1 LYIGILAL
9 IRESL
14 RQQIVIDLDLQEENR
29 PVLASL
35 LTQGSLT
42 LAGVIRV
49 LSEHGG
55 NLVMVN
61 PELEKIVNHR
71 RDQYLQEHD
80 LIEMLDG
87 TRMGKA
93 TSSER
98 TCCENPN
105 VWCFFGSQLHYY
117 LKEFSAESCGRLR
130 LSCTFLDDAQVADT
144 RFAEKLHPRK
154 ASETLVRNILKQ
166 ILVAQHPDT
175 LASWI

>member
-1 LYIGILAL
+1 MAL

-42 LAGVIRV
+42 LAGIIRV

-71 RDQYLQEHD
+71 RDQYIQEHD

-98 TCCENPN
+98 TCCEKPN
-105 VWCFFGSQLHYY
+105 VWCLFGSQLGCY
-117 LKEFSAESCGRLR
+117 LKELSGESCGRLR
-130 LSCTFLDDAQVADT
+130 LSYTFLDDAQVADT

>member
-1 LYIGILAL
+1 MYIGILAL

-71 RDQYLQEHD
+71 RDQYIQEHD

-93 TSSER
+93 TSSEQHLLR
-98 TCCENPN
+98 KTECLVPFWQSARLLPEGT
-105 VWCFFGSQLHYY
+105 VWRELWSPASLLHI
-117 LKEFSAESCGRLR
+117 
-130 LSCTFLDDAQVADT
+130 
-144 RFAEKLHPRK
+144 PR
-154 ASETLVRNILKQ
+154 
-166 ILVAQHPDT
+166 
-175 LASWI
+175 